1 MKQILAII
9 ICVMS
14 VATSLAD
21 SAFVYVTGKT
31 VNLRQEPSTSSKI
44 LGTANL
50 GDIYPVSDM
59 GDNVNSAI
67 KGDWIQIETLGGDAE
82 SPYSQ
87 FPYINRNF
95 VKILNNDEIPLEVL
109 EAGFMFDDSVNF
121 GFLEFQNPEN
131 EQITYSL
138 MVKNREMQES
148 GGNGVIDSQYSTI
161 RFSNGNLSNPEP
173 WVDVTGSAVYDSE
186 SGLLW
191 FAGYLWEQ

>member
-1 MKQILAII
+1 M
-9 ICVMS
+9 ICS
-14 VATSLAD
+14 ATVLAD

-31 VNLRQEPSTSSKI
+31 VNLRQEPNTTGSI

-50 GDIYPVSDM
+50 GDIYPVNDM
-59 GDNVNSAI
+59 DGDSVI
-67 KGDWIQIETLGGDAE
+67 QGDWIQIETLGADAE
-82 SPYSQ
+82 GPYSQ

-95 VKILNNDEIPLEVL
+95 VKILNNDEIPLEAL
-109 EAGFMFDDSVNF
+109 EAGFMFDDGVNF

-131 EQITYSL
+131 GQITYSL

-173 WVDVTGSAVYDSE
+173 WIDVTGSAVYDSE

>member
-87 FPYINRNF
+87 FPYINTKF
-95 VKILNNDEIPLEVL
+95 VKVLNNDEIPLEVL
-109 EAGFMFDDSVNF
+109 EAGFMFD
-121 GFLEFQNPEN
+121 L
-131 EQITYSL
+131 
-138 MVKNREMQES
+138 
-148 GGNGVIDSQYSTI
+148 ST
-161 RFSNGNLSNPEP
+161 
-173 WVDVTGSAVYDSE
+173 
-186 SGLLW
+186 
-191 FAGYLWEQ
+191 

>member
-1 MKQILAII
+1 MKQILTII
-9 ICVMS
+9 ICVMA

-31 VNLRQEPSTSSKI
+31 VNLRQEPNTSSKI
-44 LGTANL
+44 LGTANH
-50 GDIYPVSDM
+50 GDIYPVNDM
-59 GDNVNSAI
+59 GENVNTAI
-67 KGDWIQIETLGGDAE
+67 KGDWIQIETFGADAE
-82 SPYSQ
+82 GPYSQ
-87 FPYINRNF
+87 FPYINTKF
-95 VKILNNDEIPLEVL
+95 VKILNNGEIPLEAL
-109 EAGFMFDDSVNF
+109 ETGFMFDDGINF

-161 RFSNGNLSNPEP
+161 RFCNGILSNPEP

>member
-14 VATSLAD
+14 SATVLAD

-31 VNLRQEPSTSSKI
+31 VNLRQEPNTTGKI

-50 GDIYPVSDM
+50 GDIYPVNDM
-59 GDNVNSAI
+59 DGESVI
-67 KGDWIQIETLGGDAE
+67 QGDWIQIETLGGDAE
-82 SPYSQ
+82 SPYSL
-87 FPYINRNF
+87 FPYINTKF
-95 VKILNNDEIPLEVL
+95 VKVLNNDEIPLEVL
-109 EAGFMFDDSVNF
+109 EAGFMFDDGVNF

-131 EQITYSL
+131 EQIIYSL

-161 RFSNGNLSNPEP
+161 RFSNGILSNPEP

>member
-50 GDIYPVSDM
+50 GDIYPVNDM
-59 GDNVNSAI
+59 DGESVI
-67 KGDWIQIETLGGDAE
+67 QGDWIQIETLGGDAE
-82 SPYSQ
+82 SPYSL

-95 VKILNNDEIPLEVL
+95 VK
-109 EAGFMFDDSVNF
+109 FS
-121 GFLEFQNPEN
+121 
-131 EQITYSL
+131 ITT
-138 MVKNREMQES
+138 K
-148 GGNGVIDSQYSTI
+148 
-161 RFSNGNLSNPEP
+161 FP
-173 WVDVTGSAVYDSE
+173 
-186 SGLLW
+186 
-191 FAGYLWEQ
+191 

>member
-1 MKQILAII
+1 MPKQAGNHL
-9 ICVMS
+9 
-14 VATSLAD
+14 
-21 SAFVYVTGKT
+21 
-31 VNLRQEPSTSSKI
+31 
-44 LGTANL
+44 
-50 GDIYPVSDM
+50 
-59 GDNVNSAI
+59 
-67 KGDWIQIETLGGDAE
+67 
-82 SPYSQ
+82 
-87 FPYINRNF
+87 
-95 VKILNNDEIPLEVL
+95 L

>member
-1 MKQILAII
+1 MKQILTII
-9 ICVMS
+9 ICVMA

-31 VNLRQEPSTSSKI
+31 VNLRQEPNSSSKI

-50 GDIYPVSDM
+50 GDIYPVNDM
-59 GDNVNSAI
+59 GENVNSAI
-67 KGDWIQIETLGGDAE
+67 KGDWIQIETFGADAE
-82 SPYSQ
+82 GPYSQ
-87 FPYINRNF
+87 FPYINTKF
-95 VKILNNDEIPLEVL
+95 VKILNNGEIPLEVL
-109 EAGFMFDDSVNF
+109 EAGFMFDDGVNF

-138 MVKNREMQES
+138 MVKNREMQAS
-148 GGNGVIDSQYSTI
+148 GGNGVIDSQYSTVY
-161 RFSNGNLSNPEP
+161 FSNGNLSNPEP
-173 WVDVTGSAVYDSE
+173 WLDVTGSAIYDSE

>member
-1 MKQILAII
+1 MKQLLAFI
-9 ICVMS
+9 ICVICS
-14 VATSLAD
+14 ATVLAD
-21 SAFVYVTGKT
+21 SAFVYVTGQT
-31 VNLRQEPSTSSKI
+31 VNLRQEPNTTGKI

-50 GDIYPVSDM
+50 GDIYPVNDM
-59 GDNVNSAI
+59 DGDYVI
-67 KGDWIQIETLGGDAE
+67 QGDWIQIETLGGDAK

-87 FPYINRNF
+87 FPYINTKF
-95 VKILNNDEIPLEVL
+95 VKVLNNDEISLEVL
-109 EAGFMFDDSVNF
+109 ETGFMFDDGINF

-131 EQITYSL
+131 GQITYSL

-173 WVDVTGSAVYDSE
+173 WIDVTGSAVYDSE